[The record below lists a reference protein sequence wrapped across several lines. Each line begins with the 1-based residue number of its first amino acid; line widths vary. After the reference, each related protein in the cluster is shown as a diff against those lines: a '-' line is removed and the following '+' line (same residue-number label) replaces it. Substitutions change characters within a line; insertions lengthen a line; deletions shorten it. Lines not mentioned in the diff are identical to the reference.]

1 MDNADSLAASAL
13 LASVITQGFGFCYGQ
28 LQEVLQR
35 HRDGR
40 LGEPIGIDKSC
51 VPEVARHL
59 STPLV
64 ANADIVETRLAELI
78 GLAERLGRHVG
89 VELDPADPDVRAD
102 VAELIDALEAVF
114 GQRLATGPTR
124 GVHAKQEAEDIYGP
138 TTALRVGRVSAEAL
152 ARVEQKI
159 GTVHPGGE
167 ATAVHLDYLG

>member
-40 LGEPIGIDKSC
+40 LGEPIEVDKRC
-51 VPEVARHL
+51 VPEVARLL

-64 ANADIVETRLAELI
+64 VSADIVETRLAELT
-78 GLAERLGRHVG
+78 GLAERLGRHAG
-89 VELDPADPDVRAD
+89 VALDPADPDVRAD

-114 GQRLATGPTR
+114 GQRFAAEPPR
-124 GVHAKQEAEDIYGP
+124 GVHVSQEVEDVYGP
-138 TTALRVGRVSAEAL
+138 TTTLRVGRMSAEAV

-159 GTVHPGGE
+159 GTVRPGGE